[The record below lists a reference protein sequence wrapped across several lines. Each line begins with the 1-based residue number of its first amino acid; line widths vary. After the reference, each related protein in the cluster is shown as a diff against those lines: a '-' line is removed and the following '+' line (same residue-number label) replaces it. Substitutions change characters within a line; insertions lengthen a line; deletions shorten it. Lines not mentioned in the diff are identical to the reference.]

1 MTFLDIRNAFG
12 EVHHNLIDSILEYHH
27 VPENIR
33 EIVKNLYSYFKIS
46 ILTDEFFT
54 DFVDKQKSVLQGH

>member
-12 EVHHNLIDSILEYHH
+12 EVDHNLIDSILEYHH

-33 EIVKNLYSYFKIS
+33 KIVKNLYSYFKIS